1 VTGSTPEAQRAAA
14 QPTVTA
20 AVIARDEE
28 RSIGEC
34 LASVAWAD
42 ERLVLVDAATVDGT
56 RDVARQRGA
65 RVVQRAFDTFAG
77 QRDAALGLASGD
89 WVLFV
94 DADERV
100 SPALRHE
107 ILARVRQPGQC
118 VGFWIPRHNV
128 LMGRVVRHAGWW
140 PDYQLRLLRQGHAR
154 YDPRRVVHEV
164 PLLDGPAGY
173 LSEPLLHLNY
183 ASLAEFFAKQE
194 RYTRLEARRWLATYR
209 RRPRLRSLVGQPL
222 REFWRRYVT
231 LEGYREGG
239 LGLVLCLSLAWY
251 AGKAVWLARSG
262 HSGPQLR
269 HAGDAAH
276 AKDELGQ

>member
-1 VTGSTPEAQRAAA
+1 VSI
-14 QPTVTA
+14 TA

-28 RSIGEC
+28 ASIGDC
-34 LASVAWAD
+34 LATLAWAD
-42 ERLVLVDAATVDGT
+42 ERLVLIDAATIDRT
-56 RDVARQRGA
+56 REIAREGGA
-65 RVVQRAFDTFAG
+65 RVAERTFDTFAA
-77 QRDAALGLASGD
+77 QRDAALGVASGE

-100 SPALRHE
+100 SPALRQE
-107 ILARVRQPGQC
+107 VLARVASPGQC
-118 VGFWIPRHNV
+118 VGFWIPRQNV

-140 PDYQLRLLRQGHAR
+140 PDYQLRLLQQGHAR
-154 YDPRRVVHEV
+154 FDPRRVVHEV
-164 PLLDGPAGY
+164 PLLDGPVGY
-173 LSEPLLHLNY
+173 LSEPLVHFNY
-183 ASLAEFFAKQE
+183 RSLAEFFAKQE

-209 RRPRLRSLVGQPL
+209 RRPRLRSLVGQPA

-251 AGKAVWLARSG
+251 AGKSVWLARRGSQVG
-262 HSGPQLR
+262 

-276 AKDELGQ
+276 AEDEIRQRP